1 MSKYRYSLLL
11 AKRELNYV
19 IKESLVNTFH
29 VVNTNSRWT
38 DFKLTTNLNGY
49 CKKTFKWG
57 IIGTSLAQKKK
68 KNKQIKQQKIQE
80 MRPYLMFD
88 C

>member
-1 MSKYRYSLLL
+1 MDI
-11 AKRELNYV
+11 V
-19 IKESLVNTFH
+19 
-29 VVNTNSRWT
+29 
-38 DFKLTTNLNGY
+38 
-49 CKKTFKWG
+49 KKTFKWG
-57 IIGTSLAQKKK
+57 IIRTSLAQKKK